1 MGLFSFFGWKI
12 LMVSVDLFTQKIK
25 NKDFI
30 YKTGMSVCWLFGLK
44 SGGLSNIFWK
54 RRAVKR
60 YKFTVL
66 KKFVFVKRGI
76 PACYLRNRYNI
87 SVDTVTG
94 GARKGQLSKKCI
106 NSRNKTVGKTHLK
119 KSYYIDWDKS
129 LSELTILS
137 VTLYLR
143 DVVCKWYCVWK
154 NNIVYEKNIYYQ
166 RKIGEYEIR
175 LKNWRL

>member
-30 YKTGMSVCWLFGLK
+30 YKMGKSVCWLFGLK

-94 GARKGQLSKKCI
+94 GDRKGQLPKRCI
-106 NSRNKTVGKTHLK
+106 ISRNKTVGKTHLK

-129 LSELTILS
+129 LSELTIRS

-143 DVVCKWYCVWK
+143 DVVCKWYCVRK
-154 NNIVYEKNIYYQ
+154 KYILSEKNRRVRNTVKKLEIIKIY
-166 RKIGEYEIR
+166 G
-175 LKNWRL
+175 

>member
-44 SGGLSNIFWK
+44 IGGLSNIFWK

-94 GARKGQLSKKCI
+94 GDCNWQLPKRCI
-106 NSRNKTVGKTHLK
+106 ISWNKTDSKTHLK
-119 KSYYIDWDKS
+119 NNLI
-129 LSELTILS
+129 ILRS
-137 VTLYLR
+137 APYTL
-143 DVVCKWYCVWK
+143 DV
-154 NNIVYEKNIYYQ
+154 
-166 RKIGEYEIR
+166 
-175 LKNWRL
+175 